1 MAEELQG
8 SEESEGKGAPFKLG
22 RINIGKY
29 KYTVLWMMQHVRQGS
44 RAKIYVFAEDSLLVF
59 PGRAI
64 FARRAKI

>member
-1 MAEELQG
+1 MAEELQS

-22 RINIGKY
+22 RIDIG

-59 PGRAI
+59 PGSTI